1 MLLYPV
7 GASGEVIQFDPG
19 VLDHFDRNR
28 QLRFWHREAGGQ
40 LFARIDG
47 HRIVVSEATG
57 PRPEDKRGRTFFEPD
72 RRSEQAEIDALFARD
87 LHYVGDWHTH
97 PERSPT
103 PSARDQVT
111 MASRVRLSRH
121 RLAGFLFVIVG
132 QLPPPGG
139 LTVVVHDGTSGHV
152 LPPVDTNL
160 AADPA

>member
-1 MLLYPV
+1 MLWYPV
-7 GASGEVIQFDPG
+7 GASGEAIQFEPG

-28 QLRFWHREAGGQ
+28 QLHFWHREAGGQ

-57 PRPEDKRGRTFFEPD
+57 PRPEDKRGRTYFEPD
-72 RRSEQAEIDALFARD
+72 RRSEQAEIDTIFARD

-97 PERSPT
+97 PERRPR
-103 PSARDQVT
+103 PSARDHLT

-132 QLPPPGG
+132 QLPPPIG
-139 LTVVVHDGTSGHV
+139 LTLVVHDGTSGH
-152 LPPVDTNL
+152 LLAPADVDLL
-160 AADPA
+160 AGPE